1 MSEPLNR
8 IPVYQQLNQR
18 LRALLG
24 DKDYAPGRRFLT
36 EREIATRFAVS
47 RATANKA
54 LSNLIAEGL
63 LEYRKGLG
71 TYVRSNHLDNDLR
84 ALVSFTARAQASGTA
99 PETRVLAFALTRASA
114 LDPSVA
120 AALEVGGDDAVATM
134 ERLRLADGQPLIL
147 EWRAI
152 RGDLVPGIA
161 SADVQGSI
169 YQLFTERYR
178 LRLGGCDQAIAAVN
192 LDRAEAHRLGT
203 AVGAAG
209 LEVRSVGYLEDARAL
224 WHERTL
230 YRGDGYTFRNR
241 LGRLPNGAR
250 GPLVA
255 DALSA

>member
-1 MSEPLNR
+1 MTEPLNR
-8 IPVYQQLNQR
+8 VPVYQQLNQR
-18 LRALLG
+18 LRALLS
-24 DKDYAPGRRFLT
+24 DQAYAPGRRFLT
-36 EREIATRFAVS
+36 ERDIAERFAVS

-84 ALVSFTARAQASGTA
+84 ALVSFTARAQASGTR
-99 PETRVLAFALTRASA
+99 PETRVLAFAVARAA
-114 LDPSVA
+114 ELDPAVA
-120 AALEVGGDDAVATM
+120 EVLGLGGDDAVATM

-147 EWRAI
+147 ERRAI
-152 RGDLVPGIA
+152 RADLVPSIA
-161 SADVQGSI
+161 RADVEGSI
-169 YQLFTERYR
+169 YQFFTDRCR
-178 LRLGGCDQAIAAVN
+178 LRLGGCDQAISAVN
-192 LDRAEAHRLGT
+192 LDRAEAHLLGT

-209 LEVRSVGYLEDARAL
+209 LEIRSVGYLEDGRAL

-241 LGRLPNGAR
+241 LGRLPEGAR
-250 GPLVA
+250 GPSVE